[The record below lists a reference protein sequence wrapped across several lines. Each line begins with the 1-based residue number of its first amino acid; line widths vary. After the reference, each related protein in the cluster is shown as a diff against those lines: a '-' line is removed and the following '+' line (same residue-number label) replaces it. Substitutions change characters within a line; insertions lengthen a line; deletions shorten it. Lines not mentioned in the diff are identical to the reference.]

1 MESVAAV
8 GVAAAALQFF
18 DVAVKATALC
28 RQIRDN
34 AESATDYNRELETS
48 ESVELLRLLEEM
60 RRAGKNPSTAKNFFR
75 AIKDRR
81 RVEKLEKSL
90 SAKKEGL
97 HEILQFHIW
106 RLSDSQKQEIQKILD
121 RLAEINLAT
130 EERVKESTKQITR
143 HLDQTDTAIKDRF
156 AQSDRRASERHG
168 ELIGQAQS
176 HYKETRAAANVKM
189 FLQTLFYPEILER
202 QSLIKDAE
210 NGTLE
215 WIFNDSEGVISS
227 FTQQY
232 PLHSYTTTWTPWD
245 SLTGWLRHDNG
256 VYWINGKAGSGKST
270 LMARLIDD
278 SRTQNALDHWCG
290 GQGRRQILSHFFWRA
305 GTALQQSVAGL
316 LRSLLYQICSKRTE
330 CIEALMR
337 RMAIESSMIHT
348 WTEKSLIRAFHE
360 IVNIMGENRFCVF
373 VDGLDEFTGNYSELV
388 GLLYKLQDHENVK
401 FCVSSRPEVQLSSR
415 LSSCKTLRLQDL
427 NLSDLTRYARLKL
440 EEASFDPVW
449 DRGIMLHESLAQ
461 SAEGV
466 FLWLVVVIQSVIRGV
481 EAGDDTDILLE
492 RIKDIPQDLDDL
504 FRSMLTRVEKFHVR
518 SLAFYFGAM
527 KIAEEHLLGHHYP
540 QVTFP
545 EAFLT
550 IANFTASMAP
560 NALRSMD
567 SFEEA
572 CEKTESQVRA
582 QSMGLL
588 EILQLP
594 ENRIQT
600 YAILRQ
606 EEWDPEHVWLRVENS
621 TSFTRERQ
629 TCAVEYPK
637 VLKYES
643 RKIAWVHRSAYDF
656 VHDPENAKVL
666 DLSQTSSDQVL
677 SRLYSGQMALLLS
690 APSSG
695 RRKSLVGLSLTE
707 IRLQWILSIMRRLW
721 ESYTSVTR
729 QALDRLRSKIV
740 TLDHREITRTTPYW
754 GDTGLP
760 PDWTFWDE
768 LMEAGHWDYIL
779 ENVGRFPRVLYLLF
793 LFGVI
798 AGVTNPRDQA
808 KRVMKRFGDPTVS
821 LYKAAM
827 SPSPEARLAWLIC
840 KAPIRSGNLPYSNT
854 RDTKREQLASCA
866 ALVHPRLSCPHSVD
880 QEARQYLH
888 EAVDR
893 LKWHIEMHEP
903 KPQKYRSYLCMRI
916 SVLGFLTAPLGWWM
930 IPQRDYPLPRI
941 PPVGVQVGWY
951 IDSETPFE
959 TGPFVNFGLGQDTI
973 NYMFQHLIMLDNS
986 RFCEWIDGDGDGV
999 PGHTSCRLCASI
1011 EELETCHRMIIND
1024 FQAKKQDLDASEQ
1037 ILMLEYLEKDLWN
1050 LLKEIWQEDYAP
1062 VTDTDSAWSKGA
1074 EDCA

>member
-1 MESVAAV
+1 M
-8 GVAAAALQFF
+8 
-18 DVAVKATALC
+18 
-28 RQIRDN
+28 
-34 AESATDYNRELETS
+34 
-48 ESVELLRLLEEM
+48 
-60 RRAGKNPSTAKNFFR
+60 
-75 AIKDRR
+75 
-81 RVEKLEKSL
+81 
-90 SAKKEGL
+90 
-97 HEILQFHIW
+97 
-106 RLSDSQKQEIQKILD
+106 
-121 RLAEINLAT
+121 AT

-449 DRGIMLHESLAQ
+449 DRGRMLHESLAQ
-461 SAEGV
+461 GAEGV

-504 FRSMLTRVEKFHVR
+504 FRSMLTRVERFHVK

-656 VHDPENAKVL
+656 VHDPENAEVL

-721 ESYTSVTR
+721 EPYTSVTR

-754 GDTGLP
+754 GDPGLP

-779 ENVGRFPRVLYLLF
+779 ENVGRFPRILYLLF

-798 AGVTNPRDQA
+798 AGVTNPRDQT

-866 ALVHPRLSCPHSVD
+866 ALAHLRLSCPHSVD

-916 SVLGFLTAPLGWWM
+916 SVSGFLTAPLGWWM